1 MNRLTGDEAEA
12 EYDTNER
19 ETIAEVP
26 GLRVRLLALGPGQSV
41 PWHLHTEIRDTFFC
55 MDGPMKVAT
64 RDSGGLRN
72 MHMLGP
78 GDMLAVDPGTAHEVT
93 PGSPGGSC
101 RFMIVQGVGTY
112 DYVPLGADP

>member
-1 MNRLTGDEAEA
+1 MRGLTGDDAEA
-12 EYDTNER
+12 EYDTNQR
-19 ETIAEVP
+19 ETLAEVP

-41 PWHLHTEIRDTFFC
+41 PWLLHSEIRDTFFC

-64 RDSGGLRN
+64 RDPEAVHTLA
-72 MHMLGP
+72 P

-93 PGSPGGSC
+93 PATAGGSC

-112 DYVPLGADP
+112 DYVPLS